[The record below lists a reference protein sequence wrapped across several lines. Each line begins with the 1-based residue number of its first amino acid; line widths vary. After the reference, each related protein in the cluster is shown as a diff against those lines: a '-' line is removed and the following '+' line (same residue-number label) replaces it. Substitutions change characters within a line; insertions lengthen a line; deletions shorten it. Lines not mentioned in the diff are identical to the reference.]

1 MRQAGFAVRLL
12 VVGVCFGAALSTQAQ
27 ESAYP
32 RIRRMSPSD
41 LVFRQIQD
49 AIAQGYRALHS
60 GSPAPDLFFGEWIA
74 SASDDLLSLAARLS
88 LPYETLATLNGLS
101 NPRSFYEGERIL
113 IPSMPGIFIAERPR
127 NDLDLLLAARLD
139 TGESIPV
146 LLAMAGGAGFRFYPG
161 ERLQGME
168 RSYFLNVGFRLPV
181 PAAVL
186 TSSYGM
192 RRSPIDGLH
201 RMHNGVDLAAPT
213 GTAVFASRG
222 GQVVESGTDDVLG
235 IYLVIDHEGGW
246 KTVYGHLSSVSVML
260 NQKVLSGTMIGRVG
274 STGLSTGPH
283 LHFEIRMA
291 GSSRDP
297 SNYLHGLS
305 Q

>member
-1 MRQAGFAVRLL
+1 MRAGFTVRILAAVFCL
-12 VVGVCFGAALSTQAQ
+12 GASISAQAQ
-27 ESAYP
+27 ESVYP
-32 RIRRMSPSD
+32 RIRRLSPAD

-49 AIAQGYRALHS
+49 AIAQGYRALHA
-60 GSPAPDLFFGEWIA
+60 GTHAPDLFLGEWIA
-74 SASDDLLSLAARLS
+74 SASDDLFSLAARLS

-101 NPRSFYEGERIL
+101 NPRSFKDGERVL
-113 IPSMPGIFIAERPR
+113 IPSMAGIFIAEDAR
-127 NDLDLLLAARLD
+127 NDLDLLLAVRLD
-139 TGESIPV
+139 AGETVPV
-146 LLAMAGGAGFRFYPG
+146 LLPISGGPTLRFYPG
-161 ERLQGME
+161 VRMQGIE
-168 RSYFLNVGFRLPV
+168 RSFFLNVGFRLPL
-181 PAAVL
+181 PTGVL

-201 RMHNGVDLAAPT
+201 RMHDGIDLAAPA
-213 GTAVFASRG
+213 GTAVFAARG
-222 GQVVESGTDDVLG
+222 GQVVQTGDDAVLG
-235 IYLVIDHEGGW
+235 IYLILEHEGGW
-246 KTVYGHLSSVSVML
+246 QTVYGHLSSISVML

-283 LHFEIRMA
+283 LHFEIRMG